1 MRNVGRSAP
10 PRRTGL
16 KTPRSTPAS
25 EPSISIPATEDSQD
39 NAASEQQTE
48 HASRTVNQGT
58 FLYTAEEV
66 ADLLRVRPSWLRRKA
81 SARAIPCRFLGKHL
95 RFSRSDIAEI
105 AGIDPPTASN
115 T

>member
-1 MRNVGRSAP
+1 MRNVGRSAL
-10 PRRTGL
+10 PRRAGL

-25 EPSISIPATEDSQD
+25 KPSIPATEVLQE
-39 NAASEQQTE
+39 NTTPGQQAE
-48 HASRTVNQGT
+48 HASSIENQGT
-58 FLYTAEEV
+58 FLYTAEE
-66 ADLLRVRPSWLRRKA
+66 AAYLLRVRPSWLRRKA